1 MIKINLFDFD
11 ETIYDGDSTVDFFKY
26 IFKKKPLSCIWIPVM
41 GIYAFLYLIKIINKT
56 KMKQGFYKIFKFVDI
71 NNDFLD
77 DFWKSHDYKIKKFYL
92 DRIHDKDIIISASPE
107 FLLEPISK
115 KLGVKD
121 MMASKVNKKTG
132 KYDGLNCHDVEKV
145 RRLNE
150 KYSNYEVIESF
161 SDSLKSDRPILELA
175 KSAYLV
181 KGDKLIPLEL
191 KK

>member
-11 ETIYDGDSTVDFFKY
+11 ETIYDGDSTIDFYKY

-41 GIYAFLYLIKIINKT
+41 GIYAFLYIVKIINKT

-71 NNDFLD
+71 NKDFLD
-77 DFWKSHDYKIKKFYL
+77 DFWKTHDYKIKKFYL

>member
-41 GIYAFLYLIKIINKT
+41 GIYAFLYIIKIINKT

-71 NNDFLD
+71 NKDFLD

-175 KSAYLV
+175 KNAYLV

>member
-191 KK
+191 NK

>member
-26 IFKKKPLSCIWIPVM
+26 IFKKKPISIIWLPVM
-41 GIYAFLYLIKIINKT
+41 GFYGLLHLLRIIDKT
-56 KMKQGFYKIFKFVDI
+56 TMKQKFYKIFCFVNINDKF
-71 NNDFLD
+71 LE
-77 DFWKSHDYKIKKFYL
+77 DFWKINEKKIKRFYL
-92 DRIHDKDIIISASPE
+92 DRIHDNDIVISASPE
-107 FLLEPISK
+107 FLLKPICK

-121 MMASKVNKKTG
+121 MMASQVDKITG
-132 KYDGLNCHDVEKV
+132 KYNGINCHDVEKV

-150 KYSNYEVIESF
+150 KYKDYEVLESF

-175 KSAYLV
+175 KDAYLV
-181 KGDKLIPLEL
+181 KGDKLILLDL

>member
-41 GIYAFLYLIKIINKT
+41 GIYAFLYIIKIINKT

-71 NNDFLD
+71 TKDFLD
-77 DFWKSHDYKIKKFYL
+77 DFWKTHDYKIKKFYL
-92 DRIHDKDIIISASPE
+92 DRIHDNDIIISASPE

-181 KGDKLIPLEL
+181 KGDKLIPLDL

>member
-11 ETIYDGDSTVDFFKY
+11 ETIYDGDSTIDFFKY

-41 GIYAFLYLIKIINKT
+41 GIYAFLYIIKIINKT

-71 NNDFLD
+71 NKDFLD

-92 DRIHDKDIIISASPE
+92 DRIHDNDIIISASPE

-175 KSAYLV
+175 KNAYLV
-181 KGDKLIPLEL
+181 KGDKLIPLDL
-191 KK
+191 NK

>member
-71 NNDFLD
+71 NKDFLD
-77 DFWKSHDYKIKKFYL
+77 DFWESHDYKIKKFYL
-92 DRIHDKDIIISASPE
+92 DRIHDNDIIISASPE

-150 KYSNYEVIESF
+150 KYSNYEIIESF

>member
-11 ETIYDGDSTVDFFKY
+11 ETIYDGDSTIDFFKY

-41 GIYAFLYLIKIINKT
+41 GIYAFLYIIKIINKT
-56 KMKQGFYKIFKFVDI
+56 KMKQGFYKIFNFVDI
-71 NNDFLD
+71 NKDFLD

-92 DRIHDKDIIISASPE
+92 DRIHDNDIIISASPE

-175 KSAYLV
+175 KNAYLV